1 MPDALASELVYT
13 TLREPRPETEIYTRL
28 PGASR
33 RATATRQRGGAPPRR
48 GPPDLPAVMVFGY
61 DDQCWLPVLWHL

>member
-33 RATATRQRGGAPPRR
+33 RPRPTRPRGGA
-48 GPPDLPAVMVFGY
+48 VMALGY
-61 DDQCWLPVLWHL
+61 ADQCWLLLLWHL